1 MLASG
6 LSQAVRRVRV
16 VRCPLMPVQCS
27 LAGPADHPRLL
38 ALLQLYAYDFS
49 EILPLDVTD
58 DGRFHV
64 PAVAEHL
71 TDPRN
76 HAFVL
81 RIDGRLAGFAL
92 VQPHSY
98 LTGDPGVFD
107 LAELFVLRRYRR
119 CGVGEQVASELFDR
133 FLGPWEVRQKA
144 ENQAATAFWRRV
156 IGRYTHGQFQEQQL
170 DDARW
175 RGPVQRFDSTR
186 RTATA
191 RST

>member
-1 MLASG
+1 
-6 LSQAVRRVRV
+6 
-16 VRCPLMPVQCS
+16 MPVQCT
-27 LAGPADHPRLL
+27 LASPADHPRLL

-49 EILPLDVTD
+49 EILPLDVAD
-58 DGRFHV
+58 DGRFYV
-64 PAVAEHL
+64 PAVAANL

-76 HAFVL
+76 HAFLV
-81 RIDGRLAGFAL
+81 RVDSRLAGFAL

-98 LTGDPGVFD
+98 LTGDTRVFD

-119 CGVGEQVASELFDR
+119 CGVGEQLASWLFDH

-156 IGRYTHGQFQEQQL
+156 IGRYTNGQFQEQQL

-191 RST
+191 GST